1 MAHSSFTPP
10 HGNEHF
16 SRASVEVKFDR
27 QLLHELVKQ
36 VLSEAGELLDWP
48 AGRIALPEDEAAQA
62 CGVGRHVL
70 RDLRLSGVI
79 KAHRLGRK
87 VVYTR
92 ADLIAA
98 LHSSA
103 PTAGGGEQC
112 HLQ

>member
-1 MAHSSFTPP
+1 
-10 HGNEHF
+10 
-16 SRASVEVKFDR
+16 
-27 QLLHELVKQ
+27 
-36 VLSEAGELLDWP
+36 
-48 AGRIALPEDEAAQA
+48 
-62 CGVGRHVL
+62 
-70 RDLRLSGVI
+70 VI